1 MLKIK
6 EILEIYDIFS
16 KIVDCKGNLKIFK
29 NLTWDE
35 KDQRYKMSKAD
46 EDKIILYVYK
56 TSEKYNPYLN
66 KQEDIQKDS
75 KYIGSHLNKIGK
87 YYDSSEDNLIWQL
100 CKKDDILDINTIKQF
115 KEINIGNVG
124 NNRFLDTQISILLD
138 KFKSI
143 SEGDFTILYNAFYEI
158 LKISGFKFDND
169 INDVKYSVLYKNIFL
184 KILEYFKGKNFDFI
198 FNDTTNEGPKNIKD
212 VNETKSVY
220 DELKNF
226 QIIRQIICKI
236 LDYIYM
242 KLNLKSNVVSIDNK
256 FLDALL
262 KKCLSDILEEILG
275 EELYQDYNSLK
286 EVYDNFENEL
296 LETIYVLLNKNI
308 ISHLTKCS
316 KNIIY
321 YGAPGTGKTYFVK
334 SILNLLNNLNFPYE
348 AMFIQFHPS
357 YDYEDFIDG
366 IKPVGIDNNGN
377 LKLDF
382 INGDF
387 KEFCMKAS
395 KDCDKPYFFII
406 DEINRADVSSVF
418 GETLTLLEYRG
429 TSNAIKTKN
438 SRLIENLITQG
449 HASSNLSILY
459 QNGESKF
466 YIPEN
471 VYIIGTMNDV
481 DKSIDCFDLALRR
494 RFTWIL
500 KECDYGLL
508 MFCKNATPDYIDKCK
523 ELNEFI
529 TSSSGLNLGR
539 AYEIGHS
546 YFMKIE
552 NLSVEE
558 IWQRHIEPILRE
570 YIRSV
575 YADEDIEDQIE
586 KAKKIFVG

>member
-1 MLKIK
+1 MLKK
-6 EILEIYDIFS
+6 EILEIYNIFS
-16 KIVDCKGNLKIFK
+16 KIVDCKGKLKIFK
-29 NLTWDE
+29 DLTWDK
-35 KDQRYKMSKAD
+35 KDQRYKMSEAD
-46 EDKIILYVYK
+46 EDRVVIYV
-56 TSEKYNPYLN
+56 
-66 KQEDIQKDS
+66 
-75 KYIGSHLNKIGK
+75 
-87 YYDSSEDNLIWQL
+87 
-100 CKKDDILDINTIKQF
+100 KKDDNKEKYLNESNKDDSYYKNKIEYYYQANDIKKMLDLCYDNQIKDFKQCIPNTTTTIF
-115 KEINIGNVG
+115 P
-124 NNRFLDTQISILLD
+124 NNKNSDYLDTQISILLY
-138 KFKSI
+138 KFNSLLK
-143 SEGDFTILYNAFYEI
+143 GDFEILYNAFYDI
-158 LKISGFKFDND
+158 LEKAKFNFG
-169 INDVKYSVLYKNIFL
+169 NNYSIFYL
-184 KILEYFKGKNFDFI
+184 TIFQKILEYFLG
-198 FNDTTNEGPKNIKD
+198 KD
-212 VNETKSVY
+212 VEFLYTKQDSSSGNIVSLS
-220 DELKNF
+220 DDIKNELKNF
-226 QIIRQIICKI
+226 QIIHQIICKI

-262 KKCLSDILEEILG
+262 KKCLSDVLEEILG
-275 EELYQDYNSLK
+275 EELYQDYNSIK

-334 SILNLLNNLNFPYE
+334 SILNLFNNLNFPYE

-449 HASSNLSILY
+449 HASSSLSILY

-508 MFCKNATPDYIDKCK
+508 TFCKNATPDYIDKCK

-552 NLSVEE
+552 NLSVKE

-575 YADEDIEDQIE
+575 YADEDIEEQIE

>member
-1 MLKIK
+1 MKAINESNKDDSYYKNKIEYYYQANDIKKMLDLCYDNQIK
-6 EILEIYDIFS
+6 DFKQCIPNTTTTIFS
-16 KIVDCKGNLKIFK
+16 NNK
-29 NLTWDE
+29 NSD
-35 KDQRYKMSKAD
+35 Y
-46 EDKIILYVYK
+46 
-56 TSEKYNPYLN
+56 
-66 KQEDIQKDS
+66 
-75 KYIGSHLNKIGK
+75 
-87 YYDSSEDNLIWQL
+87 
-100 CKKDDILDINTIKQF
+100 LDI
-115 KEINIGNVG
+115 
-124 NNRFLDTQISILLD
+124 QISILLY
-138 KFKSI
+138 KFNSLLK
-143 SEGDFTILYNAFYEI
+143 GDFKILYNSFYDI
-158 LKISGFKFDND
+158 LAKANFNFCN
-169 INDVKYSVLYKNIFL
+169 NYSILYLTIFQ
-184 KILEYFKGKNFDFI
+184 KILEYFSGKEIDFLYTEQNNGSVNAFSI
-198 FNDTTNEGPKNIKD
+198 SNDIKNK
-212 VNETKSVY
+212 
-220 DELKNF
+220 LKNF
-226 QIIRQIICKI
+226 QIIHQIICKI

-242 KLNLKSNVVSIDNK
+242 KLNLKSNAVSIDNEI
-256 FLDALL
+256 LDTLL
-262 KKCLSDILEEILG
+262 KNCLGNVLEEIL
-275 EELYQDYNSLK
+275 EKELYQDYNNLK
-286 EVYDNFENEL
+286 EIYKNFEDEL
-296 LETIYVLLNKNI
+296 LKAIYVLLNKNI

-395 KDCDKPYFFII
+395 KDSDKPYFFII

-429 TSNAIKTKN
+429 ASNAIKTKN

-449 HASSNLSILY
+449 HASSSLSILY

-500 KECDYGLL
+500 KECDYELL

-552 NLSVEE
+552 NLSVKE

>member
-1 MLKIK
+1 MLKK
-6 EILEIYDIFS
+6 EILEIYNIFS

-29 NLTWDE
+29 NLTWNE

-46 EDKIILYVYK
+46 EDRVVV
-56 TSEKYNPYLN
+56 
-66 KQEDIQKDS
+66 
-75 KYIGSHLNKIGK
+75 
-87 YYDSSEDNLIWQL
+87 
-100 CKKDDILDINTIKQF
+100 CVKKDDNKEKYLNESNKDDSYYKNKIEYYYQANDIKKMLDLCYDNQIKDFKQCIPNTTTTIFSNNKNSDYLDI
-115 KEINIGNVG
+115 
-124 NNRFLDTQISILLD
+124 QISILLY
-138 KFKSI
+138 KFNSLLK
-143 SEGDFTILYNAFYEI
+143 GDFKILYNSFYDI
-158 LKISGFKFDND
+158 LAKANFNFCN
-169 INDVKYSVLYKNIFL
+169 NYSILYLTIFQ
-184 KILEYFKGKNFDFI
+184 KILEYFSGKEIDFLYTEQNNGSVNAFSI
-198 FNDTTNEGPKNIKD
+198 SNDIKNK
-212 VNETKSVY
+212 
-220 DELKNF
+220 LKNF
-226 QIIRQIICKI
+226 QIIHQIICKI

-242 KLNLKSNVVSIDNK
+242 KLNLKSNAVSIDNK

-262 KKCLSDILEEILG
+262 KNCLGNALKDILEK
-275 EELYQDYNSLK
+275 ELYQDYNNLK
-286 EVYDNFENEL
+286 EIYENFEDEL
-296 LETIYVLLNKNI
+296 LKAIYKLLNRNT
-308 ISHLTKCS
+308 ISHPEKCS

-395 KDCDKPYFFII
+395 KDSDKPYFFII

-429 TSNAIKTKN
+429 ASNAIKTKN

-508 MFCKNATPDYIDKCK
+508 IFCKNATPDYIDKCK

-575 YADEDIEDQIE
+575 YADEDIEEQIE